1 MYNHYSL
8 IISII
13 ITVLDE
19 GEIYKNNSM
28 PINHR
33 KCHKQG
39 VSDDGTEGCMEEG
52 EGEER
57 EMCMNTG
64 GCSVTLNQNH
74 NYTQ

>member
-8 IISII
+8 LISII

-19 GEIYKNNSM
+19 GEICKNNRM

-39 VSDDGTEGCMEEG
+39 VSDDGTEGCMEGGGRG
-52 EGEER
+52 ER
-57 EMCMNTG
+57 D
-64 GCSVTLNQNH
+64 V
-74 NYTQ
+74 YKY